1 MKALGERIL
10 KHTLKVM
17 KSYRTPNLLPGE
29 ENIQNLKE
37 VLFGF
42 CRRRFF
48 VDTILNFIQPV
59 GRASSLSCADGQE
72 EILQIY
78 LLRSWR
84 GYKETTVVFFTVTV
98 KMKVQFLILQVIVI
112 STEIIGNQFE
122 FGRRMTCLNTSVYLA
137 GSEQTKD
144 SGLLHIIR

>member
-1 MKALGERIL
+1 ME
-10 KHTLKVM
+10 
-17 KSYRTPNLLPGE
+17 S
-29 ENIQNLKE
+29 
-37 VLFGF
+37 
-42 CRRRFF
+42 CRREFF
-48 VDTILNFIQPV
+48 VDTIFNFIQPV

-98 KMKVQFLILQVIVI
+98 KMKVRFISLQVIVI
-112 STEIIGNQFE
+112 STEIIGRQKFCTTCLAPLCWGINLKGPQSPSDPAPLN
-122 FGRRMTCLNTSVYLA
+122 GRRMTCLNTSVYLA

-144 SGLLHIIR
+144 SGLLQIIR